1 MSVKIQQISPG
12 DLTLYASVSIAF
24 EVRSVYRVETREQG
38 LGGLLLV
45 EELVDPYIK
54 DYDAQAEGN
63 DRPNQWSQQFDL
75 SQWGF
80 FMAMD
85 GERAAGGAAV
95 VMNSP
100 EVHMLENRSDLAVL
114 WDMRV
119 QPEQRGKGIGRR
131 LFQHAAE
138 WARAKGCTQLK
149 IETQNVNLPACCFYA
164 RQGCH
169 LGAIL
174 RHGYA
179 GCPEVAHEAMLL
191 WYLDL

>member
-24 EVRSVYRVETREQG
+24 EARSVYRVETREQG

-63 DRPNQWSQQFDL
+63 DRPNQWAQQFDL
-75 SQWGF
+75 RQWGF
-80 FMAMD
+80 LMAMD

-138 WARAKGCTQLK
+138 WARVKGCT
-149 IETQNVNLPACCFYA
+149 
-164 RQGCH
+164 
-169 LGAIL
+169 
-174 RHGYA
+174 
-179 GCPEVAHEAMLL
+179 
-191 WYLDL
+191 